1 MIVYPAIDIRGGH
14 AVRLIEGDYN
24 RETVFDADPVDAAR
38 RWAEAG
44 AEWIHIVDLDGAR
57 NGTRANADVISRIRQ
72 AVDCHL
78 QLGGGIRTLGD
89 IDEVVALGVNR
100 VVIGSAA
107 VTNPELVA
115 GAAKRMGSGIAVG
128 LDAREGKLA
137 THGWREQTDV
147 SALDAARRFAA
158 DGVEHVI
165 FTDIGRDGRLE
176 GPNLEALREMIDD
189 AGVNVI
195 ASGGISSLDDV
206 TAVRD
211 LGAAGVI
218 IGAALYRQK
227 FTLDDAL
234 AIASQER
241 SA

>member
-1 MIVYPAIDIRGGH
+1 MIVYPAIDIRGGR

-57 NGTRANADVISRIRQ
+57 DGMRANADVIARIRE
-72 AVDCHL
+72 AVNCSL
-78 QLGGGIRTLGD
+78 QLGGGIRTLDD
-89 IDEVVALGVNR
+89 IDEVSALGVNR
-100 VVIGSAA
+100 IVIGSAA
-107 VTNPELVA
+107 VTHPQLVA
-115 GAAKRMGSGIAVG
+115 GAVKRTGSGIAVG

-147 SALDAARRFAA
+147 SAIDAARRFAA

-176 GPNLEALREMIDD
+176 GPNLKALREMIDG
-189 AGVNVI
+189 AGINVI
-195 ASGGISSLDDV
+195 ASGGISSVNDV
-206 TAVRD
+206 TEVRD

-218 IGAALYRQK
+218 IGAALYHQK
-227 FTLDDAL
+227 FTLADAL

>member
-14 AVRLIEGDYN
+14 AVRLVEGDYD
-24 RETVFDADPVDAAR
+24 RETVFDADPVDAAQ
-38 RWAEAG
+38 RWAKDG

-57 NGTRANADVISRIRQ
+57 DGTRQNSGVISRIRET
-72 AVDCHL
+72 VDCKL
-78 QLGGGIRTLGD
+78 QLGGGIRTMGD

-107 VTNPELVA
+107 VTDPGLVT
-115 GAAKRMGSGIAVG
+115 AAVKRMGARIAVG
-128 LDAREGKLA
+128 LDARDGKLA

-147 SALDAARRFAA
+147 SALETACRFAA

-176 GPNLEALREMIDD
+176 GPNLAALREMVE
-189 AGVNVI
+189 GVPINVI

-206 TAVRD
+206 ASVRD
-211 LGAAGVI
+211 LGVAGVI
-218 IGAALYRQK
+218 IGAALYHQK
-227 FTLDDAL
+227 FTLADAL
-234 AIASQER
+234 AVARKER
-241 SA
+241 FA

>member
-24 RETVFDADPVDAAR
+24 RETVFDADPVDAAC
-38 RWAEAG
+38 RWADAG

-57 NGTRANADVISRIRQ
+57 DGARGNAGVISRIRD
-72 AVDCHL
+72 AVDCNL
-78 QLGGGIRTLGD
+78 QLGGGIRTLDD
-89 IDEVVALGVNR
+89 IDEVSALGINR

-107 VTNPELVA
+107 VTHPELVA
-115 GAAKRMGSGIAVG
+115 AAVERIGSGIAVG
-128 LDAREGKLA
+128 LDARDGKLA
-137 THGWREQTDV
+137 THGWRKQSDV

-176 GPNLEALREMIDD
+176 GPNVTALREMID
-189 AGVNVI
+189 GVSINVI
-195 ASGGISSLDDV
+195 ASGGISSIDDV
-206 TAVRD
+206 RTVRK

-218 IGAALYRQK
+218 IGAALYHKK
-227 FTLDDAL
+227 FTLADAL
-234 AIASQER
+234 AVASQER
-241 SA
+241 TA